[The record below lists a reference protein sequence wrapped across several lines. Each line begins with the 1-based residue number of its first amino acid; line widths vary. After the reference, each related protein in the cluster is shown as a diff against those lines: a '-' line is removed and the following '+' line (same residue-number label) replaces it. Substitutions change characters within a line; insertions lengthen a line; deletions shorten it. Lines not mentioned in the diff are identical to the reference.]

1 MLSKGSV
8 AILTGAGRVRGV
20 GAATARLL
28 SQRGCHLILNCLKN
42 VDQTEQVASE
52 CRSHGV
58 EAEVMQGDLSQVT
71 GCTSLAKLA
80 EKRFG
85 KVDILVNCLGAT
97 KSASYDKLDTLG
109 AEDFARLF
117 SINATAPYLITQALH
132 SLLLKSDGA
141 CIVNVSSAAG
151 ITGKGSSIAYAA
163 AKGAENTL
171 TLALAQALA
180 PLIRVNAICP
190 SFIDSSWWE
199 EAYAGKEEK
208 YAMLLKTMRENN
220 LLGKVLT
227 PDDVART
234 IMDIIDNP
242 VMTGEII
249 RLDAGAHLGKFP
261 SPLK

>member
-1 MLSKGSV
+1 MLGKGAV
-8 AILTGAGRVRGV
+8 AILTGAGRLRGV

-28 SQRGCHLILNCLKN
+28 ATRGCHLILNCLKN
-42 VDQTEQVASE
+42 VDQAEQVAAE
-52 CRSHGV
+52 CRTHGIEV
-58 EAEVMQGDLSQVT
+58 EVMQGDLSQAPSCAT
-71 GCTSLAKLA
+71 LAKLA

-97 KSASYDKLDTLG
+97 KSASYEKLDALS

-117 SINATAPYLITQALH
+117 AINATAPYLITQALQP
-132 SLLLKSDGA
+132 LLMKSDRA
-141 CIVNVSSAAG
+141 AIVNVSSAAG

-180 PLIRVNAICP
+180 PHVRVNVICP

-220 LLGKVLT
+220 VLGKVLT
-227 PDDVART
+227 PEDVAKA
-234 IMDIIDNP
+234 IVSVIDNP
-242 VMTGEII
+242 AITGEII
-249 RLDAGAHLGKFP
+249 RLDCGAHLGKYP